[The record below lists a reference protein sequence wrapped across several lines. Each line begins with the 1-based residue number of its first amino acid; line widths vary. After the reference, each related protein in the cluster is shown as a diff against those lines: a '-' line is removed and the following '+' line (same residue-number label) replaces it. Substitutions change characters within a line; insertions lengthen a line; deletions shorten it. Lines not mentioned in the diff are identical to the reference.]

1 LKTIIDVK
9 KDFSVIGAG
18 RVGQSFAMALHNRGW
33 SCNSVI
39 SRSRVPAI
47 DLARRVNAAV
57 VADDVQRL
65 QPASWIF
72 VCTPDDVV
80 PAVAASLAGLHIG
93 WRGINLAHTSGSIS
107 SSIFA
112 PVAAA
117 GARVSSLHPAVSF
130 SGAADDWKKFHGAIF
145 GIEAPDTALEAV
157 RELVH
162 ELGASAVTIPAGQK
176 TAYHLACVLA
186 SNYLVTLHSLAQ
198 QICRESTT
206 DEARL
211 RTLLVQLSQDTL
223 TSLSAQAPA
232 QVLTGPIMR
241 GDAGTVAAHLELLR
255 STFPHLVE
263 IYVALGKETLKL
275 ANLPAAQARNLE
287 GLFKI

>member
-1 LKTIIDVK
+1 M
-9 KDFSVIGAG
+9 
-18 RVGQSFAMALHNRGW
+18 GQALALALHNRGW

-47 DLARRVNAAV
+47 DLARRVDAALV
-57 VADDVQRL
+57 DDDLQRV

-72 VCTPDDVV
+72 VCTPDDVL
-80 PAVAASLAGLHIG
+80 PAMAASLAGLQIG
-93 WRGINLAHTSGSIS
+93 WRGINLAHTSGRIS

-112 PVAAA
+112 AVAAA

-130 SGAADDWKKFHGAIF
+130 SGAADEWKKFHGAIF
-145 GIEAPDTALEAV
+145 GIEGPDTALDAV

-186 SNYLVTLHSLAQ
+186 SNYLVTLHSLAH
-198 QICRESTT
+198 QICRESTS

-211 RTLLVQLSQDTL
+211 RALLVHLSQDTL
-223 TSLSAQAPA
+223 TNLSAQAPA
-232 QVLTGPIMR
+232 QALTGPIVR

-255 STFPHLVE
+255 NKFPHLIE
-263 IYVALGKETLKL
+263 FYIALGKETLKL
-275 ANLPAAQARNLE
+275 ANLPAAQTRNLE
-287 GLFKI
+287 KLLKM